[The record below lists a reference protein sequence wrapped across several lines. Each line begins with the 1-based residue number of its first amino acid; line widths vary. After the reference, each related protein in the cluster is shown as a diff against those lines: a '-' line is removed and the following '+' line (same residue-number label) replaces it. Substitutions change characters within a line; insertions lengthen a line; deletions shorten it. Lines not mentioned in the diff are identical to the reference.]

1 MSTSIKDSKKY
12 IYNLYDK
19 FSYLDINS
27 PFIITFFIL
36 IIFLIFFIGYINV
49 AINTIPIKEDWEN
62 EKCNPTVMP
71 FAGLINKPND
81 KSILEFT
88 IENYNQCMKHIVKDV
103 TDYELTPF
111 YYILSKTTELFTSFL
126 VVIQS
131 IRGIITFIRE
141 QFKLFF
147 LFIFLKFLNV
157 NISFQKILNDIL
169 NITGKILGIF
179 KTQAYFLD
187 AGIRLSRSLTGVV
200 LNGIMNIII
209 GIGITIQLMF
219 ATFLYIPAFILLI
232 PYTALAIGDAL
243 ITMLLT
249 NVLRIKLINKK

>member
-36 IIFLIFFIGYINV
+36 IIFLLFFISYINV
-49 AINTIPIKEDWEN
+49 AINTTPIKEDWEN

-71 FAGLINKPND
+71 FAGLINKPDD

-88 IENYNQCMKHIVKDV
+88 SENYNQCMKSIVKDV

-111 YYILSKTTELFTSFL
+111 YYILSKITELFTSFL

-131 IRGIITFIRE
+131 IRGMIYFIRE
-141 QFKLFF
+141 QFRLFF
-147 LFIFLKFLNV
+147 LFVFLKFLNV
-157 NISFQKILNDIL
+157 NIGLQKILNNTL
-169 NITGKILGIF
+169 HITGKMLGII
-179 KTQAYFLD
+179 KIQAYFLD
-187 AGIRLSRSLTGVV
+187 TGIRLSRSLTGVI

-209 GIGITIQLMF
+209 GLGVTIQLMF
-219 ATFLYIPAFILLI
+219 ASFLYIPAFILLL
-232 PYTALAIGDAL
+232 PYIALAIGNTL
-243 ITMLLT
+243 ITILLST
-249 NVLRIKLINKK
+249 VLKIKLNVQK